1 MKTYKEKIEAQKEQ
15 YFRELKYYKEYI
27 SKLKEVFFENKEWR
41 DKTIVNKTICA
52 Q

>member
-27 SKLKEVFFENKEWR
+27 SKLKEVFLKIK
-41 DKTIVNKTICA
+41 DIVVITP
-52 Q
+52 